1 MVTIQDPTP
10 TAREPSAA
18 PVSPAGPGAAADD
31 VGAATRR
38 GVIFIPMAKL
48 WFLVAGLLMQL
59 LLPRAL
65 GSAALFGMWTLVL
78 GWLSVVNNVLI
89 QATLQSVAHFAAA
102 GAQALEDAKRTA
114 LQVNLRLG
122 LGIAVAFFL
131 AAPLVA
137 AFEHDAELIPHLRL
151 ATGVIVAY
159 SFYAVFVG
167 AANGARQFHKQAA
180 LDMTFSTLRTGLV
193 LAAALVFHAT
203 LPAVGAFVLAAGLI
217 MVLSIG
223 VVGMPRPGQSP
234 PGAMQKM
241 FSYMAWLML
250 YMAAINALMFL
261 DGWWLKRLCTESASQ
276 AGLAATE
283 VKRSVDALVGV
294 YAAAQTVAR
303 LPYQLILAVAFI
315 IFPLLSTP
323 ALRADRARTR
333 RYIET
338 TLRYSLVVM
347 VAMVAGLGVRP
358 QATLRLLYPP
368 EYSTGAGAFAILL
381 GAYVCFS
388 LLCIVGTIT
397 NSLGRAL
404 PTALLGIV
412 TALVTCAAVY
422 LTINGGLATGDP
434 PLRAAALGLL
444 IGMGSG
450 LLLNLGYLWHC
461 LQVTLPPLSLL
472 RAGVGFAVV
481 LALGRVWP
489 QPGTPGLLGSKVGT
503 ILCAGLAGLL
513 YLGVLMLLREL
524 SLRELM
530 LLRRD
535 RPAGATAEAP
545 Q

>member
-1 MVTIQDPTP
+1 MANPLSRLRWPHAQP
-10 TAREPSAA
+10 TASDGA
-18 PVSPAGPGAAADD
+18 PGAARPFA
-31 VGAATRR
+31 VSHTRFGAWL
-38 GVIFIPMAKL
+38 GKPMTSFHLVVA
-48 WFLVAGLLMQL
+48 VAGLLV
-59 LLPRAL
+59 
-65 GSAALFGMWTLVL
+65 TL
-78 GWLSVVNNVLI
+78 
-89 QATLQSVAHFAAA
+89 
-102 GAQALEDAKRTA
+102 
-114 LQVNLRLG
+114 
-122 LGIAVAFFL
+122 
-131 AAPLVA
+131 
-137 AFEHDAELIPHLRL
+137 
-151 ATGVIVAY
+151 
-159 SFYAVFVG
+159 
-167 AANGARQFHKQAA
+167 
-180 LDMTFSTLRTGLV
+180 
-193 LAAALVFHAT
+193 
-203 LPAVGAFVLAAGLI
+203 GLI

-472 RAGVGFAVV
+472 RAGVGFAAV

-489 QPGTPGLLGSKVGT
+489 EPGTPGLLGSKLGT
-503 ILCAGLAGLL
+503 LLCAGLASAL
-513 YLGVLMLLREL
+513 YIGVLMLLREL
-524 SLRELM
+524 SLRELL
-530 LLRRD
+530 LLRRE
-535 RPAGATAEAP
+535 RPAGPPVEA
-545 Q
+545 

>member
-1 MVTIQDPTP
+1 MVTIQDSTP
-10 TAREPSAA
+10 AAREPSAPSA
-18 PVSPAGPGAAADD
+18 PPAGPAADD

-89 QATLQSVAHFAAA
+89 QATIQSVAHFAAA
-102 GAQALEDAKRTA
+102 GAKALDDAKRTA

-122 LGIAVAFFL
+122 LGIAAAFFL

-137 AFEHDAELIPHLRL
+137 RFEHDAELIPHLRL

-193 LAAALVFHAT
+193 LAAAMSFHAT

-223 VVGMPRPGQSP
+223 VIGMPKPGQSP
-234 PGAMQKM
+234 PGAMRQM
-241 FSYMAWLML
+241 FSYMGWLML

-261 DGWWLKRLCTESASQ
+261 DGWWLKRLCTEASSH
-276 AGLAATE
+276 AGLAAFE

-323 ALRADRARTR
+323 ALRADKVRTR

-358 QATLRLLYPP
+358 QATLRLLYPA
-368 EYSTGAGAFAILL
+368 EYSTGASAFSILL

-404 PTALLGIV
+404 PTALLGLL
-412 TALVTCAAVY
+412 TALVTCGAVY
-422 LTINGGLATGDP
+422 LSIQNGLLTGDP

-444 IGMGSG
+444 VGMGGG
-450 LLLNLGYLWHC
+450 LVLNLAYLWRC
-461 LQVTLPPLSLL
+461 LQVTVPPLSLL
-472 RAGVGFAVV
+472 RAGVGFAAVV
-481 LALGRVWP
+481 ALGRVWP
-489 QPGTPGLLGSKVGT
+489 GPGTPGLLGSKLGT
-503 ILCAGLAGLL
+503 ILCAGLASLL

-535 RPAGATAEAP
+535 RPAASAAAVP
-545 Q
+545 